1 MLPAAEIKRLQRLR
15 DDDRFR
21 RNEGVFIVEGD
32 KAVREFVD
40 SGRFRGDLYVTP
52 EWAGWRR
59 DGTARDLTFAC
70 HETSAA
76 EMARISH
83 LPSPS
88 SVLAVLAYPTPPLL
102 DLAQLRSGFT
112 LALDAVQD
120 PGNVGTIIRVAD
132 WYGFDRVL
140 LGDGCADPFSQK
152 VVNASKGSLA
162 RAELHR
168 VELPAVLAAAGA
180 PVLGCDLD
188 GADLHQLAAPAAA
201 IVVIGSEGRGL
212 SAPVRATLTQRV
224 TIPAFGRAESL
235 NAAVAAAIVCDN
247 LRRLAAA
254 KQSRA

>member
-15 DDDRFR
+15 DDERFR

-40 SGRFRGDLYVTP
+40 FGRFIGDLYVTP
-52 EWAGWRR
+52 EWAGWKREPS
-59 DGTARDLTFAC
+59 A
-70 HETSAA
+70 HEEPYAFHEVTDA
-76 EMARISH
+76 EMARVSH

-88 SVLAVLAYPTPPLL
+88 SILAVLARPTPQPL
-102 DLAQLRSGFT
+102 DLAQLRIGFT

-120 PGNVGTIIRVAD
+120 PGNVGTIIRIAD
-132 WYGFDRVL
+132 WYGFDRIL

-168 VELPAVLAAAGA
+168 VELPAVLASAGV

-188 GADLHQLAAPAAA
+188 GTDLHQLVAPPAA

-212 SAPVRATLTQRV
+212 SAPVRAALTQRI
-224 TIPAFGRAESL
+224 TIPSFGRAESL

-254 KQSRA
+254 E